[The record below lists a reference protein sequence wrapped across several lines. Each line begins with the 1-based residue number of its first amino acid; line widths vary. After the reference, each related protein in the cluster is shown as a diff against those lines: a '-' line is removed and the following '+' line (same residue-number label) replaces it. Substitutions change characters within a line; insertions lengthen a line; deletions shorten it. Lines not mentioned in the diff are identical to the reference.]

1 MSAREIIA
9 EIIATHDDTEVLH
22 LVHPDGYCEGC
33 KNTPCIDNSALRLA
47 DAILAALPDMIPP
60 LVWVKKIIE
69 PTGVGSRE
77 DPGGWTMTCKT
88 PLKSITI
95 DFHEQHAQKGIK
107 FPYYSNTCGPFDNE
121 AEVIKATE
129 AHYVTSVMAALN
141 GEAKT

>member
-1 MSAREIIA
+1 VRVKWLS
-9 EIIATHDDTEVLH
+9 
-22 LVHPDGYCEGC
+22 
-33 KNTPCIDNSALRLA
+33 SA
-47 DAILAALPDMIPP
+47 DAILAAMPDMIAP

-141 GEAKT
+141 GEAKP